1 MKGTFGVYVNLEEK
15 DRKIHELCFEPL
27 ASLGDP
33 LAELMLH
40 VREVV
45 KVVRVVGDGVQGDDA
60 CLGGRVIH
68 VHILDHLRGSRG

>member
-15 DRKIHELCFEPL
+15 DRNVMNFVFKPP

-40 VREVV
+40 VGEVV
-45 KVVRVVGDGVQGDDA
+45 KVIRVVGYGVQGDDA

-68 VHILDHLRGSRG
+68 VHVLDHL